1 MPAKGDDVAEKI
13 EAQVR
18 EGVLKMVGDIRS
30 SIDDIREAVVQQLQ
44 AAMQSVQADANAF
57 SLKTQIQQVLDA
69 GVFAPAAPSSTAPAA
84 GKATDVS
91 SLKRSIQA
99 IERGNSQIDVL
110 NALLD

>member
-69 GVFAPAAPSSTAPAA
+69 GGSAPAAAPSSTAPAS

-91 SLKRSIQA
+91 SLKRSIQ
-99 IERGNSQIDVL
+99 
-110 NALLD
+110 